1 MRQPANAATVLLQ
14 QALAL
19 HQKGQ
24 MAPAEALYKKA
35 LAKAP
40 GHFETNY
47 LYGMLKLHQEDW
59 DAAEAQLEKAIQL
72 NPQHVDTY
80 FDHAGALEH
89 LGRDEDAL
97 RSYDRAIELQPEF
110 ADAFI
115 KRAQV
120 LRRLKRNRDA
130 LADCDKAVAIAP
142 DNADAWFQRGNC
154 MYDDFRFREA
164 QESYKRAVALRPD
177 FIEALFNLGNAH
189 KDFYRFD
196 DALDAYDRA
205 IAAAPDFPQAHTNRG
220 YVLSRLHRPHEALE
234 AYDRALA
241 LDDSSPDL
249 WFNRASTLEELR
261 RFDEAKESYRRA
273 QMLQPATNSAQ
284 WNQALMQ
291 LRQGDFRNG
300 WQQYEARW
308 ETRQMQSLRRNFRQP
323 LWLGKESLQGKTILL
338 HAEQGFGDTLQF
350 ARYVPVIAAK
360 GAKVILEVQP
370 ALMQLMRNLP
380 GVSEVAATGMAQ
392 LRDFDFHCPLMSLPL
407 ACETFSE
414 DAIPRAPYLSADT
427 GKWAAW
433 FQRLPYNR
441 ALRVGLAWS
450 GSSALTDP
458 SAVAI
463 DATRSVAFAELAPIV
478 ELARSQGGVEF
489 VSLQV
494 GEAAVAQLRSH
505 PLRDHVHDFSAH
517 LSDFSETAALVA
529 NLDLVISVDTSVCHL
544 AGALGKPVWLLNRFN
559 GCWRW
564 QVDRADTPW
573 YQNFTIF
580 RQDTQGDWRTVVM
593 QMQDALAQHLA
604 GE

>member
-1 MRQPANAATVLLQ
+1 MRQPANAATILLQ

-40 GHFETNY
+40 GHFEANY

-59 DAAEAQLEKAIQL
+59 DAAQAQLEKAIKL
-72 NPQHVDTY
+72 NPKHVDTY
-80 FDHAGALEH
+80 FDHAGALEQ
-89 LGRDEDAL
+89 LGRDADAL
-97 RSYDRAIELQPEF
+97 QSYDSAIALKPDF
-110 ADAFI
+110 AEAFI

-120 LRRLKRNRDA
+120 LRRLGRRRDA
-130 LADCDKAVAIAP
+130 LADCDKAVALAP

-154 MYDDFRFREA
+154 MHDEFRFREA

-205 IAAAPDFPQAHTNRG
+205 IAAAPDFQQAHANRG
-220 YVLSRLHRPHEALE
+220 YALFRLHRPQEALQ
-234 AYDRALA
+234 AYDRALE
-241 LDDSSPDL
+241 LDDTSPDL

-273 QMLQPATNSAQ
+273 QMLNPDTNSAQ
-284 WNQALMQ
+284 WNEALMQ

-308 ETRQMQSLRRNFRQP
+308 ETRQMRDLRRNFRQP

-350 ARYVPVIAAK
+350 ARYVPVVAAK

-370 ALMQLMRNLP
+370 ELAQLMRNLP
-380 GVSEVAATGMAQ
+380 GVSEVVTGMTA
-392 LRDFDFHCPLMSLPL
+392 LSRNFDFHCPLMSLPL
-407 ACETFSE
+407 ACATFSE
-414 DAIPRAPYLSADT
+414 EEIPRAPYLSVD
-427 GKWAAW
+427 AAQW
-433 FQRLPYNR
+433 SAWYQRLPQNR

-450 GSSALTDP
+450 GSTASTDP

-463 DATRSVAFAELAPIV
+463 DAMRSLPFQELAPIV

-494 GEAAVAQLRSH
+494 GYAAVAQLQAH

-517 LSDFSETAALVA
+517 LTDFSETAALVA

-564 QVDRADTPW
+564 QVDRTDTPW

-580 RQDTQGDWRTVVM
+580 RQDTQGDWSGVVA
-593 QMQDALAQHLA
+593 QMREALSQHLA

>member
-1 MRQPANAATVLLQ
+1 MRQQANAATILLQ

-40 GHFETNY
+40 GHFEANY

-59 DAAEAQLEKAIQL
+59 DAAEMQLGKAIKL
-72 NPQHVDTY
+72 NPRHVDTY

-89 LGRDEDAL
+89 LGRDQDAVQ
-97 RSYDRAIELQPEF
+97 SYDRVIELKPDF

-120 LRRLKRNRDA
+120 LRRLGRSRDA

-142 DNADAWFQRGNC
+142 DNAEAWFQRGNC
-154 MYDDFRFREA
+154 QYDQFNFRES

-189 KDFYRFD
+189 KDFYRFG
-196 DALDAYDRA
+196 DALEAYDRA
-205 IAAAPDFPQAHTNRG
+205 LAAAPDFTQAHINRG
-220 YVLSRLHRPHEALE
+220 YVLFRLHRPHEALE

-241 LDDSSPDL
+241 LDDSSHDL
-249 WFNRASTLEELR
+249 WFNRAATLEELR

-273 QMLQPATNSAQ
+273 QMLDPATNSAR
-284 WNQALMQ
+284 WNEALMQ

-308 ETRQMQSLRRNFRQP
+308 ETRQMQDQRRSFQQP
-323 LWLGKESLQGKTILL
+323 LWLGQESLQGKTILL

-350 ARYVPVIAAK
+350 ARYVSVVAAK

-370 ALMQLMRNLP
+370 ALERLMRTVP
-380 GVSEVAATGMAQ
+380 GVSEVVARGGALHRA
-392 LRDFDFHCPLMSLPL
+392 FDFHCPLMSLPL
-407 ACETFSE
+407 ACQTFSE
-414 DAIPRAPYLSADT
+414 DAIPRAPYLSTDP
-427 GKWAAW
+427 GQWAAW
-433 FQRLPYNR
+433 HRRLPQNR

-450 GSSALTDP
+450 GSSQSTDP

-463 DATRSVAFAELAPIV
+463 DAMRSVAFAELAPIV
-478 ELARSQGGVEF
+478 ELARSRGGVEF

-494 GEAAVAQLRSH
+494 GEAAVAQLQAH
-505 PLRDHVHDFSAH
+505 PLRDRVHDFSAQ
-517 LSDFSETAALVA
+517 LTDFSETAALVA

-544 AGALGKPVWLLNRFN
+544 AGALGKPVWLLDRFN

-564 QVDRADTPW
+564 QVDRTDSPW

-580 RQDTQGDWRTVVM
+580 RQDTQGDWSGVVA
-593 QMQDALAQHLA
+593 QMQEALTLHLA